1 MKQIGYYNGEIG
13 NINEIKCPILDRGL
27 YFGDGCYD
35 ATMVRD
41 GHVFMLDAHIDRFFN
56 SARLLR
62 IDLGF
67 DREWLITEINKII
80 SHFDGQQAILYWQ
93 ATRGTAMRA
102 HAFPDSEVKPN
113 LMMFLCEKDITPRSC
128 EHSAITVEDTRFLHC
143 NIKTLNLLPNVL
155 ATQKAVEAGVDEVV
169 FVRDG
174 YVTEMA
180 HSNVSFLKD
189 GVFIYHPFDN
199 KILPGISL
207 KNIIAA
213 CEQLGIKSQ
222 AKALTLC
229 EALNADELISSSSS
243 AFCSRIVKLDNIN
256 VGGRDISTFEKIQ
269 NYVYDQYLNSNN

>member
-1 MKQIGYYNGEIG
+1 MKQVGYYNGEIG
-13 NINEIKCPILDRGL
+13 DINDTKCPILDRGL

-35 ATMVRD
+35 ATMVKDDRP
-41 GHVFMLDAHIDRFFN
+41 FMLDAHLNRFFN

-67 DREWLITEINKII
+67 DRKWLISEINRLI
-80 SHFDGQQAILYWQ
+80 SNFDGVQGILYWQ
-93 ATRGTAMRA
+93 ATRGTAPRA
-102 HAFPDSEVKPN
+102 HAFPKGDCKPN
-113 LMMFLCEKDITPRSC
+113 LMMFLCEKDITPRAC
-128 EHSAITVEDTRFLHC
+128 EHTAITVEDTRFLHC

-155 ATQKAVEAGVDEVV
+155 ATQRAVEAGVDEVV

-180 HSNVSFLKD
+180 HSNVSFLVD
-189 GVFIYHPFDN
+189 GIFVYHPFDN

-207 KNIIAA
+207 KNIICA
-213 CEQLGIKSQ
+213 CEKLGIETK

-243 AFCSRIVKLDNIN
+243 AFCSRIVKLDNID
-256 VGGRDISTFEKIQ
+256 VGGRDLQTFERIQ
-269 NYVYDQYLNSNN
+269 KFVYDQYMNLSS